1 MPTPPIPPLPPA
13 PDAPV
18 PPAFSRDDL
27 PPEGRD
33 YPTEE
38 QLRSRRLRLHGFAF
52 RHVIDLLQLGR
63 EERVTRMLLDD
74 PIATLDD
81 AVGLVVWANKL
92 YRERPGLGLWHTRDR
107 AGRFIGLFS
116 LTPSGGAD
124 EVAIGVR
131 LLPSAWGRG
140 YAIEGGAALCTHAFE
155 MLALPTLIAQCA
167 PDNRSVP
174 PLLLRL
180 GFTETTRGEQFGNP
194 ARRFRMARADWR
206 GLRPRRE
213 TTAVET
219 GGAS

>member
-1 MPTPPIPPLPPA
+1 MTPVPPEDPA
-13 PDAPV
+13 

-27 PPEGRD
+27 PPDGRD
-33 YPTEE
+33 YQTEE
-38 QLRSRRLRLHGFAF
+38 HLRSRRLRLHGFAF

-81 AVGLVVWANKL
+81 ATGLVVWANKL

-116 LTPSGGAD
+116 LTPSGDAGD
-124 EVAIGVR
+124 IAIGVR

-140 YAIEGGAALCTHAFE
+140 YAIEGGATLCTQAFE
-155 MLALPTLIAQCA
+155 TLQLPALIAQCA
-167 PDNRSVP
+167 PENRSVP

-180 GFTETTRGEQFGNP
+180 GFHEIESGEQFGNP
-194 ARRFRMARADWR
+194 ARRFRMAREDWR
-206 GLRPRRE
+206 GLRPRRADPRDAE
-213 TTAVET
+213 PAQD
-219 GGAS
+219 